1 MRWIVLLAMILGLFI
16 APLGSFFPST
26 HHRTSHPISTV
37 SALAQY
43 YFDQG
48 LLFAYGFN
56 HTEAYRSFQ
65 TAVKLDSNCAMCYWG
80 MAYVL
85 GSNINTEMPEDRM
98 PIAWEAMQKAV
109 SLQSTVTPAERAYI
123 QALSKRY
130 TASLN
135 PDRASLNLAYAH
147 AMREVAQNYPTDLD
161 AATLFAEALMDTMP
175 WNYGQ
180 DNGEPKPEG
189 REIIDTLQSVLT
201 RDRNH
206 IGALHFYIHAVEEKH
221 PELAIAVAD
230 RLRDLHLPLGH
241 LVHMPS
247 HIYLRV
253 GRYQDAVRSN
263 QEAISV
269 DQKTLTQN
277 GIYRFA
283 YIPHNQH
290 FLWYAATLAGEQ
302 QIALQAAEQTAK
314 LADPDLLRK
323 PGYGTLQHYLSI
335 PLYAWVKF
343 RQWDKIIAQ
352 PAPESD
358 LAYPTGVWHYARG
371 LAWAH
376 QREFQKAEA
385 ELEQLRAIVVSP
397 ALSGVTIWDVNTTA
411 DLLQIGSEVLAAE
424 IAAKRGQIEQAI
436 SGLRSAIAKEDH
448 LTYDE
453 PAPWHSPVRQTL
465 GALLLEQ
472 NRSAEAAQV
481 FREDLA
487 IYPNNVWSLRGLAE
501 SLRKLKGVEN

>member
-1 MRWIVLLAMILGLFI
+1 MRWIVLLAMILGLLI
-16 APLGSFFPST
+16 AQVGSFLPGA
-26 HHRTSHPISTV
+26 HHRTSHTISTG

-56 HTEAYRSFQ
+56 YAEAYRSFQ
-65 TAVKLDSNCAMCYWG
+65 TAVKLDSHCAMCYWG

-85 GSNINTEMPEDRM
+85 GSNINTEIPTDRM
-98 PIAWEAMQKAV
+98 PLAWETVQKAV
-109 SLQSTVTPAERAYI
+109 SLQSTVTLAERTYI

-135 PDRASLNLAYAH
+135 YDRASLNLAYAN
-147 AMREVAQNYPTDLD
+147 AMREVAQSYPADLD
-161 AATLFAEALMDTMP
+161 AATLFAEALMDTTP
-175 WNYGQ
+175 WNYWQ
-180 DNGEPKPEG
+180 NNGKPKPEG
-189 REIIDTLQSVLT
+189 QEILDTLQSVLEQ
-201 RDRNH
+201 DRNH

-221 PELAIAVAD
+221 PELAIAAAD

-263 QEAISV
+263 QDAIAV
-269 DQKTLTQN
+269 DQKTRTQN

-283 YIPHNQH
+283 YMPHNQH

-314 LADPDLLRK
+314 LVDPNLLRK
-323 PGYGTLQHYLSI
+323 PAYGTLQHYLSI

-343 RQWDKIIAQ
+343 GQWNKILVQ
-352 PAPESD
+352 PAPEAD

-376 QREFQKAEA
+376 QNELRKAEI
-385 ELEQLRAIVVSP
+385 ELKQLRAIASSP
-397 ALSGVTIWDVNTTA
+397 ALNGVTIWDVNTTA
-411 DLLQIGSEVLAAE
+411 DLLEIGSEVLAAE
-424 IAAKRGQIEQAI
+424 IASRRGEIEPAI
-436 SGLRSAIAKEDH
+436 EWLRSAIAKEDQ

-453 PAPWHSPVRQTL
+453 PAPWHSPVRQSL

-472 NRSAEAAQV
+472 DRSVEAAQV

-487 IYPNNVWSLRGLAE
+487 IYPNNVWSLQGLAR
-501 SLRKLKGVEN
+501 SLK